1 MSLEECFKHM
11 EDEEEAAECIHCLK
25 KHGEQVMYDDD
36 LGRLVLGRE
45 IYDDR
50 YVEKMKELTK
60 LLNIRN
66 RKDYEF
72 MDRKYNLTMY

>member
-1 MSLEECFKHM
+1 MSFEECFNHI

-25 KHGEQVMYDDD
+25 KHGEQVMFDDD

-60 LLNIRN
+60 LLSIKN